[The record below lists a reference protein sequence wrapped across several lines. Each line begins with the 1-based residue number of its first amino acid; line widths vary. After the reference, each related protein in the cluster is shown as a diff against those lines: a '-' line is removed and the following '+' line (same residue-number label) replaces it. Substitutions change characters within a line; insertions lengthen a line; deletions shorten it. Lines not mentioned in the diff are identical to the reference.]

1 MPFVFPVGLVFW
13 AVFFWSFGREQKIIN
28 RAFKTEIKQTAH
40 DKGSLRVIAFGQ
52 FIGLFAAF
60 WFAFRAPLYDLP
72 RLPSYLAGIALMIA
86 GALFRRH
93 CFRMLGTSFTGAVTA
108 RADQPVVDRGAY
120 RWIRHPSYVAGTIM
134 VVGLGVALGNALSA
148 SSLALVCAIVYG
160 YRVRVEERALLGS
173 IGEPYRA
180 YMARTR
186 RFIPYVF

>member
-1 MPFVFPVGLVFW
+1 
-13 AVFFWSFGREQKIIN
+13 
-28 RAFKTEIKQTAH
+28 
-40 DKGSLRVIAFGQ
+40 
-52 FIGLFAAF
+52 
-60 WFAFRAPLYDLP
+60 
-72 RLPSYLAGIALMIA
+72 
-86 GALFRRH
+86 
-93 CFRMLGTSFTGAVTA
+93 MLGSSFTGAVTA

-148 SSLALVCAIVYG
+148 SCLALVCAIVYG